1 MGLDMYMFSAD
12 ADKVQIDEVKIVSPI
27 GEVQASHVAT
37 WRKHYPLHRWMEN
50 LYVERGGSE
59 EFNQTD
65 ILLTK
70 DNLEDLRVAVLKD
83 AFKTRE
89 DVSIDYLNFQKT
101 QDLKFIEDA
110 LAEIERGKVVFYTS
124 WW

>member
-12 ADKVQIDEVKIVSPI
+12 ADKIKIDDVKVVSAIV
-27 GEVQASHVAT
+27 ETQACTVAT

-50 LYVERGGSE
+50 LYVNRGGSE

-70 DNLEDLRVAVLKD
+70 DNLEDLRVAVLED
-83 AFKTRE
+83 AFKTNE
-89 DVSIDYLNFQKT
+89 DVSLDYVNFQKP
-101 QDLKFIEDA
+101 QDLKFIENA
-110 LAEIERGKVVFYTS
+110 LDEIERGRIVFYTS